1 MNEKR
6 SIPASLFFS
15 FSFVL
20 SLPFA
25 ALSPILLYFFIQIA
39 IKINHFCVFP
49 PFLCLLMNLI
59 ILFQRSQPPLP
70 FLCFALRAQRNH
82 LHLMFIFAETEEQK
96 EKNYFCAVDLCS
108 LERYDFYFHSMGLP
122 FSNGGKCGKFL
133 LFKVFWYLRE
143 FLDGKCGGRRKNHK
157 L

>member
-1 MNEKR
+1 MR
-6 SIPASLFFS
+6 SVQFL
-15 FSFVL
+15 
-20 SLPFA
+20 LPFFFLLVRLVA
-25 ALSPILLYFFIQIA
+25 AVSPILLYFFIQIA

-96 EKNYFCAVDLCS
+96 EKIIFVLLIYVLLKGMIFIFIPWGFLF
-108 LERYDFYFHSMGLP
+108 L
-122 FSNGGKCGKFL
+122 NGGKCGKFL